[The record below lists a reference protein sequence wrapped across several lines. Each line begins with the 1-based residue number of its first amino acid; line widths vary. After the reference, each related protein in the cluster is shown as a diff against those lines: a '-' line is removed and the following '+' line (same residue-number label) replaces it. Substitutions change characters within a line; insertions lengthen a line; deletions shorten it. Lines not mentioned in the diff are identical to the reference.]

1 MEPAGARF
9 PWDMHPPRI
18 WRERGSG
25 AGRLRSI
32 RDAVALGQDS
42 VLTLRM
48 SQWNQVQQLEIK
60 FLEQVDQFYD
70 DNFPMEI
77 RHLLAQ
83 WIENQDWE
91 AASNNETMATILLQ
105 NLLIQLDDQL
115 GRVSKEKNLLLIHN
129 LKRIRKVLQPLSHRA
144 TGKATLLLRRQTSLP
159 RGT

>member
-1 MEPAGARF
+1 
-9 PWDMHPPRI
+9 
-18 WRERGSG
+18 
-25 AGRLRSI
+25 
-32 RDAVALGQDS
+32 
-42 VLTLRM
+42 M

-105 NLLIQLDDQL
+105 NLLIQLDEQL

-129 LKRIRKVLQPLSHRA
+129 LKRIRKVLQSPGLSTAQLPLDRYGETCIQRS
-144 TGKATLLLRRQTSLP
+144 KP
-159 RGT
+159 CP

>member
-1 MEPAGARF
+1 
-9 PWDMHPPRI
+9 
-18 WRERGSG
+18 
-25 AGRLRSI
+25 
-32 RDAVALGQDS
+32 
-42 VLTLRM
+42 M

-105 NLLIQLDDQL
+105 NLLIQLDEQL

-129 LKRIRKVLQPLSHRA
+129 LKRIRKILQTNLVKPSLLSHYPTA
-144 TGKATLLLRRQTSLP
+144 QKPAVIPSHTSAQAQTHLHVSLAI
-159 RGT
+159 

>member
-1 MEPAGARF
+1 
-9 PWDMHPPRI
+9 
-18 WRERGSG
+18 
-25 AGRLRSI
+25 
-32 RDAVALGQDS
+32 
-42 VLTLRM
+42 M

-105 NLLIQLDDQL
+105 NLLIQLDEQL

-129 LKRIRKVLQPLSHRA
+129 LKRIRKVLQAQLKNRKWK
-144 TGKATLLLRRQTSLP
+144 TQIMQLRVVTSC
-159 RGT
+159 